1 MTGRLWGTALLTVL
15 YRSVKREL
23 ETVSMCAC
31 PMSGTELQN
40 DEPEIAESFSDVQH
54 QQNLSEQSVDNNT
67 VDADTLTIVKN
78 LIDPTASGSD
88 EGTKLSKRAIKRVH
102 ILFACVGL

>member
-1 MTGRLWGTALLTVL
+1 MTGRLWGTALLIVL

-40 DEPEIAESFSDVQH
+40 DEPEIAESSSDVQH
-54 QQNLSEQSVDNNT
+54 QQNLSEQS
-67 VDADTLTIVKN
+67 VKN

>member
-1 MTGRLWGTALLTVL
+1 MTGRFWGTALLIVL

-31 PMSGTELQN
+31 PRSGTELHN
-40 DEPEIAESFSDVQH
+40 DEPEIVESSSDVQH
-54 QQNLSEQSVDNNT
+54 QQNLSEQLIDNST
-67 VDADTLTIVKN
+67 VGADTLTKVKN

-88 EGTKLSKRAIKRVH
+88 EGTKLSKRAIKRVQ
-102 ILFACVGL
+102 ILFSCVGF